1 MILYL
6 YKLFISDKLETIM
19 LYLKN
24 YRSEDWYEWY
34 TGNDLALSPTVAYV
48 QSGGV
53 YITSMNP
60 TMR

>member
-1 MILYL
+1 
-6 YKLFISDKLETIM
+6 M

-48 QSGGV
+48 QSGGGV